1 MERTYYV
8 LTIGSIIYMI
18 LYIRPYV
25 FYALI
30 ITSKYKSNPGEGH
43 QKIVKNILNYLRRM
57 KNIFFIYKG

>member
-43 QKIVKNILNYLRRM
+43 
-57 KNIFFIYKG
+57 